1 MADLNYHGCAHACSI
16 SFKSLITQYSML
28 QKAVLSEIKSLA
40 SSISSA
46 SPGRFLLVQFGM
58 SQITQIGESISNMIS
73 QVNSMINMA
82 VRNQKAS

>member
-1 MADLNYHGCAHACSI
+1 MGEFSKIKHACSI
-16 SFKSLITQYSML
+16 SFSSLITQYSKL
-28 QKAVLSEIKSLA
+28 QKQVLSQIQQLA
-40 SSISSA
+40 SSISGA

-82 VRNQKAS
+82 IRNQRAQ